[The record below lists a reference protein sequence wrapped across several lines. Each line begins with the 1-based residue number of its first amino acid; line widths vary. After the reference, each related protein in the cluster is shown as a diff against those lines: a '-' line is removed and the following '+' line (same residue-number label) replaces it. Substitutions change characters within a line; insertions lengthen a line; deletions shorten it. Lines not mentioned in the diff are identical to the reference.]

1 MAPKL
6 GVNGFGR
13 IGRMTVRAALQ
24 SGVDVVG
31 INDVAP
37 RDRMAHLFKYDSVH
51 GTYPES
57 VELDGD
63 TLSVGDREIQLINQ
77 QDPSDLPWE
86 ELGVDV
92 AIESTGL
99 FRDRE
104 DAAKHLEAGAE
115 RVIISAPADDPDLTV
130 VLGVNDDLY
139 DPSDHTIISNASCT
153 TNCLSPVAKV
163 LNDNFGIESGV
174 MTTTH
179 GYTNSQNLLDGP
191 QGKDYRRMRAA
202 AESIIPTS
210 TGAAQATTEVLP
222 ELEGKLDGMAMRVPV
237 PDGSIVDLSAYL
249 ETSVNEDDVHD
260 AMREA
265 ASGQLE
271 GVLAYT
277 EEELVSADYLGNP
290 HSAVYDAEKTTVMQ
304 DNHVKVLAWYDNEW
318 GYSNRIVDL
327 SKIVVGES
335 EPVAG

>member
-37 RDRMAHLFKYDSVH
+37 KDRMAHLFEYDSVH
-51 GTYPES
+51 GTYPEP
-57 VELDGD
+57 VELDGN
-63 TLSVGDREIQLINQ
+63 TLQVGDREIQLINE
-77 QDPSDLPWE
+77 QDPSDLPWD

-104 DAAKHLEAGAE
+104 DAARHLDAGAE
-115 RVIISAPADDPDLTV
+115 RVIISAPADNPDLTV

-139 DPSDHTIISNASCT
+139 DPAEHTIISNASCT

-163 LNDNFGIESGV
+163 LNDSFGIESGV

-249 ETSVNEDDVHD
+249 ETSVSEDDVHD

>member
-1 MAPKL
+1 MAL
-6 GVNGFGR
+6 QIGVNGFGR

-24 SGVDVVG
+24 SGIDVVG
-31 INDVAP
+31 INDIAP
-37 RDRMAHLFKYDSVH
+37 ADRMAHLFQYDSVH
-51 GTYPES
+51 GEYPET
-57 VELDGD
+57 VEQSGD
-63 TLSVGDREIQLINQ
+63 VLKVGDREIQLLSEK
-77 QDPSDLPWE
+77 DPADLPWND
-86 ELGVDV
+86 LGVDV

-104 DAAKHLEAGAE
+104 DAAKHLQAGAE
-115 RVIISAPADDPDLTV
+115 KVVISAPSSDPDLTV

-139 DPSDHTIISNASCT
+139 DPEEHDIVSNASCT

-163 LNDNFGIESGV
+163 LHEEFGIESGV

-249 ETSVNEDDVHD
+249 ETSVTDDD
-260 AMREA
+260 IDSAMKSA
-265 ASGQLE
+265 AE
-271 GVLAYT
+271 GELAGILDYT
-277 EEELVSADYLGNP
+277 EKELVSSDYIGNP
-290 HSAVYDAEKTTVMQ
+290 HSAVYDSEKTTIMQ

-318 GYSNRIVDL
+318 GYSNRLVDL
-327 SKIVVGES
+327 AEIVVGEAD
-335 EPVAG
+335 PIA